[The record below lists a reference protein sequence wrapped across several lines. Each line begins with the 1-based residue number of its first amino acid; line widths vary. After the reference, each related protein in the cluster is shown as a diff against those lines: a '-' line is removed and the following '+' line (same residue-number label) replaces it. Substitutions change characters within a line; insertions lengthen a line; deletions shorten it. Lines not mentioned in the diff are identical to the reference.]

1 MIFTKAGI
9 ILRAEWDWN
18 RQKRRRRRRP
28 RLLKGS
34 SPFDCYGRAWRTLA
48 LFPTEQRLRLTE
60 HPLDSF
66 SLFKIMLFSALLTDP
81 ETLPSAKAVV
91 MSGFCLENV
100 KAVEEISDWPSWSQT
115 GAFPEERL
123 LFHISQDLICP
134 KMHECVNLTP
144 YSMCSIQKWTEKAF
158 VVSIQFLN
166 LNVRKQN

>member
-9 ILRAEWDWN
+9 ILWAEWDWN

-66 SLFKIMLFSALLTDP
+66 SLFKIILFSALLTDP

-100 KAVEEISDWPSWSQT
+100 KAVEEISDWPSWSQP

-123 LFHISQDLICP
+123 LFHISQDL
-134 KMHECVNLTP
+134 MEVSDAFL
-144 YSMCSIQKWTEKAF
+144 QKCTNVYIFIPCAAYRNELRRPLW
-158 VVSIQFLN
+158 SQFSSWI
-166 LNVRKQN
+166 